1 MSKHI
6 PESLRTAKS
15 PFIDNLV
22 IPVVAMQTTEDL
34 AITNK
39 IQVNDGIVT
48 SIGPVHK
55 LTKGYVLEKDRK
67 VELYFENNGE
77 DLRPIYSSL
86 TKEGRM
92 LLDYIMLYCLRENK
106 LLCYI
111 DAQDFMNKYQIKSR
125 TTVWNCKKSLID
137 TTIIAGTSVKGW
149 YWINPKFIFR
159 GYRTKVQELLN
170 NLKFNNKEV

>member
-6 PESLRTAKS
+6 PESLKGAKS
-15 PFIDNLV
+15 PFLDNLI

-34 AITNK
+34 AITRNIK
-39 IQVNDGIVT
+39 ADKDGVVT
-48 SIGPVHK
+48 TIGPTHK
-55 LTKGYVLEKDRK
+55 ITKGYVLEKDRK
-67 VELYFENNGE
+67 IELYFENNGE

-92 LLDYIMLYCLRENK
+92 LLDYIMFYCIRENK

-111 DAQDFMNKYQIKSR
+111 DTQDFMDKYIIKSR
-125 TTVWNCKKSLID
+125 TTAWNCKKSLID
-137 TTIIAGTSVKGW
+137 LTIIAATSTKNW

-159 GYRTKVQELLN
+159 GYRTKVQDLQN
-170 NLKFNNKEV
+170 NLKFINQV